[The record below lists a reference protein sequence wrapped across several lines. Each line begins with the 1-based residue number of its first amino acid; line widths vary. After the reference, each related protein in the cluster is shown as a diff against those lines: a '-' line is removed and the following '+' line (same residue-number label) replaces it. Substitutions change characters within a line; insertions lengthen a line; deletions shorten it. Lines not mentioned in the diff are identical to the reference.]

1 MIEMPLT
8 VITMDVRLKVIH
20 GMRLCTDA
28 HISLIELIMPHMGK
42 GRGGSAPD
50 IVHLQGEDP
59 AEMFHL
65 NINC

>member
-1 MIEMPLT
+1 
-8 VITMDVRLKVIH
+8 MDVRLKVIH

-65 NINC
+65 NRNC